1 MPLTLILAVAALAA
15 VSGLPGV
22 FLGWRSPVGQW
33 IATAFMVCASVLG
46 LTGVV
51 AALLSDQKVLL
62 LLPASFMGGGLSLGI
77 DALSAFF
84 LVPVLFMG
92 GLGSIYGLGYWKHS
106 QHVSNG
112 RRVGLFW
119 GLLVAGM
126 VVLVVARH
134 AMLFLLGWEVMAL
147 SAFFLITAE
156 DHLPDVRAAGWIY
169 LIAAHAGTLALFAM
183 FGLMRTAV
191 GSFDLQ
197 PVPLEAAGLGTLT
210 AIFFLALV
218 GFGLKA
224 GIMPLHFWLP
234 TAHANAPSHVSAIMS
249 GVVIKMGIYGLVR
262 VCGLLPQPPVAWGA
276 VLLVLGAISGV
287 LGVAFAIGQHDLKR
301 LLAYHS
307 VENIGIILMGLGL
320 AMVGR
325 SLGQTS
331 WIVLGLAGCLLH
343 VWNHSLFKS
352 LLFLSA
358 GSVLHACQ
366 TREIDRLGGLAKK
379 MPWTALMFLTGAVAI
394 CGLPPLNGFVSEF
407 FIYLGLLRTTGIEGD
422 ASWAGAALVVPVLAT
437 IGALAVACFVKVFG
451 AVFLGES
458 RSTSTQGAHEA
469 TVSMLVPMTLLAGC
483 CVLIGLAPFA
493 LATPLG
499 HSISAWAP
507 ESAGRGFS
515 LPSLAPLTMVGL
527 LALVLWVLLGVVT
540 VFFLRKWPLVSV
552 PRTSTWD
559 CGYARPTAR
568 MQYTASSFAEM
579 LVGML
584 RWPLRPRVHLPK
596 IQGLFPKPSYF
607 ESHVDDVV
615 LDGQILPA
623 ARAIQRCLSW
633 FRGLQPGLT
642 QYYVLYILVAVI
654 ALLMWNLPFGQLL
667 GRLFSR

>member
-1 MPLTLILAVAALAA
+1 MPLTLILVAAALAA
-15 VSGLPGV
+15 LSGLPGV
-22 FLGWRSPVGQW
+22 FLGGRITAGQW
-33 IATAFMVCASVLG
+33 IATAMMVCASVVG
-46 LTGVV
+46 LCGVFISFQSERPI
-51 AALLSDQKVLL
+51 LLA
-62 LLPASFMGGGLSLGI
+62 LPAAFMGGGLSMGV

-84 LVPVLFMG
+84 LVPVLVMG
-92 GLGSIYGLGYWKHS
+92 GLGPVYGLGYWNQSKHAT
-106 QHVSNG
+106 NG
-112 RRVGLFW
+112 QRVGFFW

-147 SAFFLITAE
+147 AAFFLITAE
-156 DHLPDVRAAGWIY
+156 DHLTEVRMAGWIY

-191 GSFDLQ
+191 GSFDIQ
-197 PVPLEAAGLGTLT
+197 PISPEVAGLGTFT
-210 AIFFLALV
+210 AIFFLALI

-276 VLLVLGAISGV
+276 VLLILGGVSGV

-325 SLGQTS
+325 SVGQAN
-331 WIVLGLAGCLLH
+331 WIVLGMAGCLLH
-343 VWNHSLFKS
+343 VWNHGLFKS

-358 GSVLHACQ
+358 GSVLHACH
-366 TREIDRLGGLAKK
+366 TREIDHLGGLAKR
-379 MPWTALMFLTGAVAI
+379 MPWTAALFLTGAVAI

-407 FIYLGLLRTTGIEGD
+407 FIYIGLLHTVGIEGSP
-422 ASWAGAALVVPVLAT
+422 SWAGAALVVPVLAT

-458 RSTSTQGAHEA
+458 RSTSTKEAHEA
-469 TVSMLVPMTLLAGC
+469 TVSMLVPMFLLAGC

-527 LALVLWVLLGVVT
+527 LALALWVLLGGVT
-540 VFFLRKWPLVSV
+540 AFFLWKWPLLSI
-552 PRTSTWD
+552 PRTGTWD

-568 MQYTASSFAEM
+568 MQYTASSFAQM
-579 LVGML
+579 LVGLL
-584 RWPLRPRVHLPK
+584 RWPLQPRVHPPR
-596 IQGLFPKPSYF
+596 IQGLFPVSSHF

-623 ARAIQRCLSW
+623 ARVIQRCLGW

-642 QYYVLYILVAVI
+642 QRYVLYILVAVI
-654 ALLMWNLPFGQLL
+654 ALLMWNYPFGQML